1 MSQRETWTNK
11 KDRTFQGTV
20 RRKEYA
26 MKFAEVML
34 RNLDS
39 KYKASHHV
47 QMVLTRFGAEKP
59 ASLHGMT
66 TVSVHWFGLCGLQPA
81 EEKHIAP
88 NNSVARQSRATT
100 VGKFLWTLSISA
112 ANHGKD
118 A

>member
-1 MSQRETWTNK
+1 
-11 KDRTFQGTV
+11 
-20 RRKEYA
+20 

-47 QMVLTRFGAEKP
+47 QMLLTRLGAEKP

-88 NNSVARQSRATT
+88 NNSIANQSQATI
-100 VGKFLWTLSISA
+100 VRKFFVDSQHLSSQA
-112 ANHGKD
+112 WKGCLTNKLSLFP
-118 A
+118 